1 MRCNHCHSLMFE
13 AEIVKEGHTE
23 QTLFECP
30 TCCRTHL
37 YSRRLSAHD
46 SAEYQN
52 RKQGG
57 YKLKTAGIPG

>member
-1 MRCNHCHSLMFE
+1 MFE
-13 AEIVKEGHTE
+13 AQIVKERHTE

-37 YSRRLSAHD
+37 YSRRLSAHE
-46 SAEYQN
+46 SGEYQN

-57 YKLKTAGIPG
+57 YRLKAAGIPG

>member
-1 MRCNHCHSLMFE
+1 MFE
-13 AEIVKEGHTE
+13 AEIVKEDHTE

-37 YSRRLSAHD
+37 YSRRLSAHE

-57 YKLKTAGIPG
+57 YRPKTAGIPG